1 MISTSTAEQASMT
14 QEQQYVT
21 QADMTVVG
29 HLATSTAA
37 TELINQVS
45 STSHA
50 VVTSLHDTSVQD
62 QYVQQPDYQV

>member
-29 HLATSTAA
+29 HLATAA